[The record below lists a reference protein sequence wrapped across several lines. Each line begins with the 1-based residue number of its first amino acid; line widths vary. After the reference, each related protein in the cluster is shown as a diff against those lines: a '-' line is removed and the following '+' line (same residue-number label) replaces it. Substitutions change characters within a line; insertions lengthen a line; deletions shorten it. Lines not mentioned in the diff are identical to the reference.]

1 MVMNKDK
8 VAVLADSGCDIS
20 ADFVEKYGIYVMP
33 LHIIYPE
40 KDYADGVDIDPMM
53 VYERFPDEYPT
64 TSTPSLAEVHDMFRR
79 IKDDG
84 YEKEIAVMI
93 SSGLSGTFNT
103 VRLASTQETDLE
115 VFLYDT
121 KNISVAS
128 GIWAIWA
135 SVKLAEGWSFE
146 QVKKGMTD
154 KIYDSKVMFYMD
166 TLVYLKKGGRIGN
179 VTSFVGE
186 ALRLKPIISCDKNGI
201 YYTVGLIRGAK
212 NGKKKLLN
220 EMSRFC
226 EGHHCWII
234 IGTGA
239 AEEEGRQ
246 MLEMVDQRVESKEI
260 LYSKQITATLALNT
274 GPGLVGVAALLD
286 P

>member
-1 MVMNKDK
+1 MNKEK
-8 VAVLADSGCDIS
+8 VAVLADSGCDIPN
-20 ADFVEKYGIYVMP
+20 DFIEKYGIYVMP

-40 KDYADGVDIDPMM
+40 KDYADGVNIDPMM
-53 VYERFPDEYPT
+53 VYERFPDEYPS
-64 TSTPSLAEVHDMFRR
+64 TSTPSLAEVHDMFAR
-79 IKDDG
+79 IKADG
-84 YEKEIAVMI
+84 YEKVIAVMI

-103 VRLASTQETDLE
+103 VRLASTEEHDLD
-115 VFLYDT
+115 VFLFDT
-121 KNISVAS
+121 RNISVAS

-135 SVKLAEGWSFE
+135 AVKLAEGWSFDA
-146 QVKKGMTD
+146 VKKGMTD

-166 TLVYLKKGGRIGN
+166 TLIYLKKGGRIGN

-186 ALRLKPIISCDKNGI
+186 ALKLKPIISCDKNGI
-201 YYTVGLIRGAK
+201 YYTVALIRGAK

-220 EMSRFC
+220 EMSKFC
-226 EGHHCWII
+226 EGHHCWLI

-239 AEEEGRQ
+239 AKEEGER
-246 MLEMVDQRVESKEI
+246 MLEMVLERVKSAEV
-260 LYSKQITATLALNT
+260 LFSKQITATLALNT

>member
-1 MVMNKDK
+1 
-8 VAVLADSGCDIS
+8 
-20 ADFVEKYGIYVMP
+20 
-33 LHIIYPE
+33 
-40 KDYADGVDIDPMM
+40 
-53 VYERFPDEYPT
+53 
-64 TSTPSLAEVHDMFRR
+64 
-79 IKDDG
+79 
-84 YEKEIAVMI
+84 
-93 SSGLSGTFNT
+93 
-103 VRLASTQETDLE
+103 
-115 VFLYDT
+115 
-121 KNISVAS
+121 
-128 GIWAIWA
+128 
-135 SVKLAEGWSFE
+135 
-146 QVKKGMTD
+146 MTD

-201 YYTVGLIRGAK
+201 YYTVGLIRGAR

-234 IGTGA
+234 IGTGDA
-239 AEEEGRQ
+239 TEEGRQ

-260 LYSKQITATLALNT
+260 LFSKQITATLALNT